1 LKRYFLKLYVSPM
14 KVKVL
19 AEKIYFVPSLF
30 GQNATAVMRRHAACT
45 KHTTKHHPQTSPHL
59 GD

>member
-1 LKRYFLKLYVSPM
+1 M